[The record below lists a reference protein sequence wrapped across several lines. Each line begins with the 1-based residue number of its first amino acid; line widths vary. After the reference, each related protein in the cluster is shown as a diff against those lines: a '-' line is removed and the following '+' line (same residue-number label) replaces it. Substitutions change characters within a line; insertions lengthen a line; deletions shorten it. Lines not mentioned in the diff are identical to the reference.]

1 MTSLPKAVTNV
12 EENDI
17 VRATFGDRT
26 VSGRANPVA
35 YRPGQSIEIEIRT
48 EDHDPIR
55 YKLRSTR
62 TNDEWEP
69 LTVERS
75 VCRDGA
81 RGWEAIG
88 TVDEVETVHSV
99 RDIEGTTH

>member
-1 MTSLPKAVTNV
+1 MARLPHSVTNV

-17 VRATFGDRT
+17 VRARSGERT

-35 YRPGQSIEIEIRT
+35 YQPGESIEIEIRT

-55 YKLRSTR
+55 YKLHSTYA
-62 TNDEWEP
+62 NGEWEP
-69 LTVERS
+69 LTLERC

-81 RGWEAIG
+81 RGWEPIG
-88 TVDEVETVHSV
+88 TVEDVTRIRSV
-99 RDIEGTTH
+99 RDIEENVH